1 MFAAR
6 PGPDTQHFEHSPI
19 KAWLCE
25 TLSMRRLLLAVVLAV
40 TAGTI
45 GIGAFWGA
53 PGRVADAA
61 PRATVPLLKPPVIVE
76 PFTLLPCNA
85 GTTIGME
92 GCAEHRIIAAD
103 KRIDREIRILFTV
116 LHDNAA
122 RRRLAEA
129 QTAWFLYRQAD
140 CRSQADINEGGS
152 QSVVD
157 AAICAVTDD
166 KSRST
171 DLRGFYRALEQ
182 GRQSIPAFP

>member
-1 MFAAR
+1 
-6 PGPDTQHFEHSPI
+6 
-19 KAWLCE
+19 
-25 TLSMRRLLLAVVLAV
+25 MRRLLLAVVLAV
-40 TAGTI
+40 VAGTI
-45 GIGAFWGA
+45 GLGTLWGA

-61 PRATVPLLKPPVIVE
+61 APHAAAPRAAAPHAAVPPLKPPVIVE

-103 KRIDREIRILFTV
+103 KRIDREIRILFAV

-171 DLRGFYRALEQ
+171 DLRDFYRALEQ